1 MNATETAKICDAI
14 SQIKPAQRF
23 DTETPAF
30 WAVILSDV
38 RYEDARQ
45 AVLNLGG
52 RQQFIDPSDII
63 AEVRRLRDDR
73 VDRTEMPVPNASPDD
88 PAAYA
93 AEYRALRLAIADG
106 DLAGER
112 LEAYRRGEISLTGH
126 PVLTGPM
133 SPPNPETGPAIIRE
147 ALERKRQADAARD
160 AAHRAA
166 TAAAREAEEA
176 ERARQLAALE
186 AMPATP
192 EELDDPS
199 DITGQH
205 DLTEYLSTLTD
216 PVPPTIPYGIDLIG
230 RDGHR

>member
-1 MNATETAKICDAI
+1 MNATETARICDAI
-14 SQIKPAQRF
+14 SQIKPAQRL

-30 WAVILSDV
+30 WAVILSDI

-63 AEVRRLRDDR
+63 AEVKRLRDDR
-73 VDRTEMPVPNASPDD
+73 VDRTEMPVPNANPDD

-106 DLAGER
+106 TLTGDR
-112 LEAYRRGEISLTGH
+112 LEAYRRGEISLTGR
-126 PVLTGPM
+126 PALTGPM
-133 SPPNPETGPAIIRE
+133 SDPNPETGPAIVRE
-147 ALERKRQADAARD
+147 ALRGQQEAAEAHSAAEAAR
-160 AAHRAA
+160 
-166 TAAAREAEEA
+166 AAAMRDAEEA

-186 AMPATP
+186 AMPTR
-192 EELDDPS
+192 
-199 DITGQH
+199 
-205 DLTEYLSTLTD
+205 
-216 PVPPTIPYGIDLIG
+216 PYGIDLTG